1 MASPIVEGS
10 KNATAFSSKNATIL
24 HENIVVHVRKDFKTA
39 KYTIEYTI
47 KSDVVG
53 GQIPLLFLA
62 KDYKDN
68 FKVWIDNKPVTIQD
82 IPNYIIKPEISQFDN
97 FNNSFDEVID
107 GKKKINISWDKY
119 SFDQFTLDDLKYFE
133 TNLSK

>member
-10 KNATAFSSKNATIL
+10 KNASAFSSKDVTIL
-24 HENIVVHVRKDFKTA
+24 HENIMVHISQDFKTA

-62 KDYKDN
+62 KEYK
-68 FKVWIDNKPVTIQD
+68 
-82 IPNYIIKPEISQFDN
+82 
-97 FNNSFDEVID
+97 NSL
-107 GKKKINISWDKY
+107 G
-119 SFDQFTLDDLKYFE
+119 L
-133 TNLSK
+133 